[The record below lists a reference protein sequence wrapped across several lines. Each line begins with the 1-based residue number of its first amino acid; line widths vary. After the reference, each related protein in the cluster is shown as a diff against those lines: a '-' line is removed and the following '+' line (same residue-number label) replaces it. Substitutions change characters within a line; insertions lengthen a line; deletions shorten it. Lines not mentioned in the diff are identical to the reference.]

1 MQDRELKNISKA
13 KNNKTKMKKWMHCC
27 PLISMLDNNVPDVY
41 IEPFERV
48 TYWGFLTQVSGVSAP
63 SPLAVFAGQTLNPP
77 WPGFCKHT
85 HRHTHAISTVTQ

>member
-1 MQDRELKNISKA
+1 MQNRELKNISKA
-13 KNNKTKMKKWMHCC
+13 KNNKTKMKKC

-41 IEPFERV
+41 TEPFERV
-48 TYWGFLTQVSGVSAP
+48 TYWGFLTQVSGVSAL

-85 HRHTHAISTVTQ
+85 HTDTYMQ